1 MHLNRV
7 RETAKQKPKSCAK
20 QSQQTDP
27 GRSHSPALTEQ
38 PPPLMSEGKAERET
52 LLQHGMR
59 YALAS
64 GC

>member
-27 GRSHSPALTEQ
+27 GRSHSPVLAEQ
-38 PPPLMSEGKAERET
+38 PPPLLSEGKAEK
-52 LLQHGMR
+52 LLQHGIS